1 MLEMMIKRKEMIEN
15 FKKYLKNIN
24 ESIKAVLKDF
34 EVFLFGS
41 VIEGNLVAASDIDI
55 LIIAEVPKN
64 HLKRAEIIAKIEEKA
79 RLPFVHPFEFHI
91 LTNEELKTW
100 KNIYDLK
107 YEKISSY
114 MQE

>member
-24 ESIKAVLKDF
+24 ESIKAVLKDS

-41 VIEGNLVAASDIDI
+41 AIEGNLVAASDIHI

-64 HLKRAEIIAKIEEKA
+64 HLKRAEITAKIEKKA

-91 LTNEELKTW
+91 LTNDELKTW
-100 KNIYDLK
+100 VKIYSFNF
-107 YEKISSY
+107 EKISLY
-114 MQE
+114 L

>member
-15 FKKYLKNIN
+15 FRKYLKKIN
-24 ESIKAVLKDF
+24 ESIKTILSDS

-41 VIEGNLVAASDIDI
+41 VIEGNLVVASDIDI
-55 LIIAEVPKN
+55 LILADVPKN

-79 RLPFVHPFEFHI
+79 GLPFVHPFEFHI
-91 LTNEELKTW
+91 LNSDELKTW

-107 YEKISSY
+107 YEKISLFI
-114 MQE
+114 QK

>member
-24 ESIKAVLKDF
+24 ESIKAVLKDS

-41 VIEGNLVAASDIDI
+41 AIEGNLVAASDIDI

-64 HLKRAEIIAKIEEKA
+64 HLKRAEITAKIEEKA
-79 RLPFVHPFEFHI
+79 RLPLVHPFDFHI

-100 KNIYDLK
+100 IKIYDFK
-107 YEKISSY
+107 YENISSY
-114 MQE
+114 L